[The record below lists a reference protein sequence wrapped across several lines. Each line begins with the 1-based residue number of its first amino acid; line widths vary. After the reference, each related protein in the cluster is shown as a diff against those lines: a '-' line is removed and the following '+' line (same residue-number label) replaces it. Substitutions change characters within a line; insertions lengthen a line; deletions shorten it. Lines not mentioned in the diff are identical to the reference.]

1 MADDDKYV
9 PSGGN
14 PKLDPTNWV
23 GNMTKAQVLARDAAA
38 VARAASRGSMEGQA
52 SALPSAGASKLKE
65 IEDFNASYAAGRAG
79 LLNSRMV
86 PEGYEIGDGGVL
98 RNKGYRST
106 KGYLAKEQTR
116 MERAH
121 ITERTWGK
129 YNRGQTMDMYGKG
142 SPSKKSDIN
151 KALAP
156 DFGKFKGN
164 GTFAEGL
171 GSEFAGI
178 VGWIGRFPPNVCGPV
193 RVSVVGGK
201 GGYYQSNI
209 QEAANNG
216 RPINLT
222 DSWGT

>member
-1 MADDDKYV
+1 MAEDDKYV

-14 PKLDPTNWV
+14 SKLDPTNWV
-23 GNMTKAQVLARDAAA
+23 GNMTKAQVLARDAAL
-38 VARAASRGSMEGQA
+38 VAKGTYHNQVAAQSQQFA
-52 SALPSAGASKLKE
+52 STGASKLRE
-65 IEDFNASYAAGRAG
+65 IEDFNASQAAGRAG

-98 RNKGYRST
+98 RNKGYKST
-106 KGYLAKEQTR
+106 KGYLAKEQTK

-142 SPSKKSDIN
+142 SPAKKSDIN
-151 KALAP
+151 KALSP

-178 VGWIGRFPPNVCGPV
+178 LGWIGRFPPNVCGPV
-193 RVSVVGGK
+193 RVSAIGGK

-209 QEAANNG
+209 QEASNNG